1 MKKQTMCVGTPY
13 PRADAYGAL
22 SMPVYHT
29 AAYEFENAAQMAD
42 AFCGRSDAPSYSR
55 VTNPT
60 VTYFEKRVK
69 VLTGAAD
76 VTAFNNGMAAI
87 STGLMALASAGKN
100 IVTSRHLF
108 GNTYS
113 LIAATLSRF
122 GVKPKF
128 CDTTD
133 LEAVRR
139 AVDDDTCCVFV
150 EIITNPQLEV
160 ADLLA
165 LSAAAHEHGAC
176 LMADTTA
183 IPFTCFDACSLG
195 VDVEVVSSTKYIS
208 GGATCLGGLLIDY
221 GRVPGLSRR
230 IRSELLYNLGTYMTP
245 HAAYMQTLGL
255 ETLHARYHVQAGNAA
270 MLARRLCAVD
280 GVCEVNYPGLPDNR
294 FHKLAVRQ
302 FGETAGAM
310 FTLKLESG
318 EACFRFIDGL
328 KVVRRATNLFDNKSL
343 AIHPASTIFGNFPL
357 RRRAMMDVEENVVR
371 ISCGLEDADD
381 LFEDITQAVRRATRV

>member
-310 FTLKLESG
+310 FTLKLESA

>member
-128 CDTTD
+128 CDTTN

>member
-60 VTYFEKRVK
+60 VTYFEKKVK

-183 IPFTCFDACSLG
+183 IPFTCFDAYSLG

-280 GVCEVNYPGLPDNR
+280 GVCEVNYPGLPGNR

-381 LFEDITQAVRRATRV
+381 LFEDITQAVQRATRV

>member
-310 FTLKLESG
+310 FTLKLESA
-318 EACFRFIDGL
+318 EACFRFVDGL